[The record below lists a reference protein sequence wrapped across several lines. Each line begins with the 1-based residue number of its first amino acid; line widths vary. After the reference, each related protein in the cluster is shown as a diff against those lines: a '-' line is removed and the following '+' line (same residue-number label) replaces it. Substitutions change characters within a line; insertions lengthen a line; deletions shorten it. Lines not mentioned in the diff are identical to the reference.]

1 MDFKIITDLGY
12 GYVIMFF
19 ILSALVSW
27 FFYRNSDLPQPK
39 KSFLI
44 ALRFLSV
51 FLILLLLANP
61 VITFIKSQFIK
72 PSDVFLID
80 VSESLNIHNRK
91 DSVINYLQN
100 GTSSDNVRY
109 VLFSNGIYKE
119 FDKLN
124 IDSIKFSEFDNLETN
139 LNTSLNELTSQL
151 NEFNISSVNII
162 SDGIFNKGGNP
173 LFTAKALGV
182 PFNYFL
188 IGDTVQQNDLV
199 LKNIFYNKT
208 AYIESLTPVKAVIN
222 TFGYSRSISVNIYEE
237 DNLLE
242 TRNLEVSPAKTE
254 YELEFKLTSA
264 SESIRRY
271 KIEIV
276 PLEDEI
282 TSKNNATEF
291 FVKFIDNKFR
301 LLVISGAPSS
311 DYAFLREELAKVKNF
326 EITYLTQKSAGSYY
340 EKDIPDLSNIN
351 CFLLIGFPTEI
362 SNINL
367 LNDIK
372 RYSELNKASV
382 FFIASRN
389 IDYSRLAI
397 LESILPFKTSFTSQ
411 NEEVTAIKSVSS
423 INQNIFNSPEIFSVI
438 NNLPSVFK
446 TASIFL
452 PSANSETFLISSN
465 NFQPAFL
472 MRRDNVSNSAAF
484 LFYGFYK
491 WRLNPLNIDAGRI
504 LNYLISNTI
513 FSISDKEK
521 QKKLILESEKD
532 VYSKYEPVKIKAKI
546 NNLNSAEFN
555 GIKPRIE
562 LNITKNGTTQKSE
575 MRPVDTENY
584 EAVINLDNDGTY
596 DIKADLY
603 SNSNLIASDEIKIL
617 IGENNF
623 EYVTT
628 RSDESVLKEL
638 ALNTSGVNLKNLSN
652 SERSDLYNNL
662 QQSSDK
668 KITESLKEALNINP
682 FYLGIIIFLL
692 CLEWFLRKRNNLP

>member
-12 GYVIMFF
+12 GYVIIFF
-19 ILSALVSW
+19 ILSAFVSW

-51 FLILLLLANP
+51 FLIFLLLANP
-61 VITFIKSQFIK
+61 VLAFIKSQFIK
-72 PSDVFLID
+72 SSDVFLID
-80 VSESLNIHNRK
+80 VSESLNIQNRK
-91 DSVINYLQN
+91 DSVITYLQN
-100 GTSSDNVRY
+100 GTSSGNARY
-109 VLFSNGIYKE
+109 ILFSNGIYKD
-119 FDKLN
+119 FDELN
-124 IDSIKFSEFDNLETN
+124 IDSVKFSEFDNFETN
-139 LNTSLNELTSQL
+139 LSTSLNELTSQL

-162 SDGIFNKGGNP
+162 SDGIINKGGNP
-173 LFTAKALGV
+173 LFTAKGLGV

-188 IGDTVQQNDLV
+188 IGDTIQQNDLV
-199 LKNIFYNKT
+199 LKNIFFNKT
-208 AYIESLTPVKAVIN
+208 AYIESLTPVKVVIN
-222 TFGYSRSISVNIYEE
+222 AFGYSRSISVNIYEE
-237 DNLLE
+237 NNLLE
-242 TRNLEVSPAKTE
+242 TRYLEVSPAKTE

-271 KIEIV
+271 KIEVV
-276 PLEDEI
+276 PLKDEI
-282 TSKNNATEF
+282 TTKNNATEF

-311 DYAFLREELAKVKNF
+311 DYAFLKEELAKVKNF
-326 EITYLTQKSAGSYY
+326 EVSYLTQKSADSYY
-340 EKDIPDLSNIN
+340 EKEVPDLSNVN

-389 IDYSRLAI
+389 IDYSRLSV
-397 LESILPFKTSFTSQ
+397 LESILPFKTGFASQ
-411 NEEVTAIKSVSS
+411 NEEVTSIKSVSS
-423 INQNIFNSPEIFSVI
+423 INQNIFSSPEIFSVI
-438 NNLPSVFK
+438 NNLPPVFK
-446 TASIFL
+446 TSSVFI
-452 PSANSETFLISSN
+452 PSANSETFLIASN
-465 NFQPAFL
+465 NSQPAFL
-472 MRRDNVSNSAAF
+472 MKRDNVSNSAAF

-491 WRLNPLNIDAGRI
+491 WKLNPLNIDAGRI
-504 LNYLISNTI
+504 FNYLISNTI

-521 QKKLILESEKD
+521 QKKLIIESEKD

-546 NNLNSAEFN
+546 NNINSAEFN
-555 GIKPRIE
+555 GGKPRIE
-562 LNITKNGTTQKSE
+562 LNVTNNGTTQKSE
-575 MRPVDTENY
+575 MRLVDNENY
-584 EAVINLDNDGTY
+584 EAVSNLEKDGTY
-596 DIKADLY
+596 NLKADLY
-603 SNSNLIASDEIKIL
+603 SNNNLIASDEIKIL

-623 EYVTT
+623 EYIAT

-638 ALNTSGVNLKNLSN
+638 AFNTSGVHLKSLSN
-652 SERSDLYNNL
+652 SERSDFYNKL

-682 FYLGIIIFLL
+682 FYLGIILFLL